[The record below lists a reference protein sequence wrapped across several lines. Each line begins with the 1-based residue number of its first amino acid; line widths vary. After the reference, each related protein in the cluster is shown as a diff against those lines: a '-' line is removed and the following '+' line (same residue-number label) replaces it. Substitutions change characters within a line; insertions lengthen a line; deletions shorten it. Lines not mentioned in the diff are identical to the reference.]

1 MASVAVAGRVDV
13 ATVRPV
19 TPADREA
26 VIRLLGES
34 SPDALHARF
43 LTGLG
48 GTPPAGLVDRLLARD
63 PVSRSVLALVGA
75 DVVGHGMCADA
86 GLRAGRP
93 CVEVALLVRDD
104 HQRRGVGAAL
114 LRALADEARAMAA
127 ASVQV
132 TTGADNRVVTAM
144 MASRAPGLRPQ
155 CDGTTLTYLVPVHPT
170 QVRAVG
176 RASIRSAGIARPHA
190 SHVP

>member
-1 MASVAVAGRVDV
+1 MPSAPAGPAVRR
-13 ATVRPV
+13 ATS
-19 TPADREA
+19 ADREA
-26 VIRLLGES
+26 VVRLLVES
-34 SPDALHARF
+34 SPDTLHARF

-48 GTPPAGLVDRLLARD
+48 GVPPAGLVDRLLARD
-63 PVSRSVLALVGA
+63 AMSRSVLALVGG

-86 GLRAGRP
+86 GLRAGRR

-114 LRALADEARAMAA
+114 LRAVADEARAMDAA
-127 ASVQV
+127 WVQV

-144 MASRAPGLRPQ
+144 LASRAPGVRPRR
-155 CDGTTLTYLVPVHPT
+155 DGATWTYLVPVQET

-176 RASIRSAGIARPHA
+176 RASIRSVGMVRPHA